1 MLTLNL
7 GSESSGVRIEKSE
20 HVRAYSR
27 DLAADVAANSGEYEK
42 NQRTKAGLLL
52 NLNKD
57 VLTSCYLPH
66 KRSLGGRSIVIT
78 QSTIQSYDKI

>member
-1 MLTLNL
+1 MAHTQ
-7 GSESSGVRIEKSE
+7 SSGVRIERSG

-27 DLAADVAANSGEYEK
+27 DLATDVAANSGEYEK

-52 NLNKD
+52 NLNKE

-66 KRSLGGRSIVIT
+66 KRSLGGRSIVTI
-78 QSTIQSYDKI
+78 QSTIQSSDKI